1 VSVRDHGALVAAMTA
16 VRRELRGLVAD
27 KLRYW
32 ALRLEVWALRLD
44 PDESRKVFVAMAYV
58 DYEGGALCGV
68 YSSREAAEAAATLIP
83 YADDRIVHEVT
94 IDAAPLERSP

>member
-1 VSVRDHGALVAAMTA
+1 MSVRQRLVIVDAP
-16 VRRELRGLVAD
+16 VCEG
-27 KLRYW
+27 
-32 ALRLEVWALRLD
+32 
-44 PDESRKVFVAMAYV
+44 SKVFVAMAYV